1 MFFAVLMPLSAGFCG
16 RKPYIVAYFFAFFVS
31 REVASEAPLFLN
43 YLKLLVMR
51 HDFKIFLLTLRL
63 IWRWLVSIPL
73 KIIINPIVLPRPGCR
88 RLDQN
93 TYTQL
98 YYQMKMRRVF
108 LSLFMACS
116 LMAFALTDQQVIDY
130 IKQQTAAGKSNKQI
144 GKELM
149 AKGVTPEQAERI
161 KAKFESQQNSETVAT
176 TQGLGGAARERRHD
190 ASSDVSAEV
199 MVDIDREVDEGADG
213 TVSKRQIY
221 GHKVFN
227 SRALTFEP
235 SENLA
240 TPQNYRLGPG
250 DEVIIDIWGTSED
263 HLRQT
268 ISPEGSIMISQI
280 GPVYLNGMTINDAN
294 KHIKNTFSRKYAG
307 MNDAD
312 TDIQVTLGQV
322 RTIQVDILGE
332 VATPGTFRMSPF
344 SSVFHALYRAGGIND
359 IGSLRN
365 IEVLRN
371 GKKITGVD
379 IYDYLFNGK
388 TSGNIRL
395 QEGDVIIV
403 PPYETLVSID
413 GNVKRP
419 MYYEVKPGE
428 TIESILEYAGGFTGD
443 AYSGMVRLARQAGT
457 ENELYNIERG
467 EFASYRLQ
475 DGDMITVG
483 TILDRYAN
491 RVELKGAVYRPGMFA
506 IGNDIA
512 TVGDLVRKADGL
524 TDDAYT
530 DRVLLYREGP
540 DLELQIMAIDL
551 AGILAGT
558 SADVPLKRN
567 DVLVVSSIHEL
578 EERGA
583 LFIGGQVARPGT
595 YPFAANTTLEDLIL
609 QAGGLL
615 EGASTA
621 RVDVSRRIVDPSSTT
636 ETQQLSKIYSLS
648 IENGLAVGEGQG
660 FILKPY
666 DHVEVRKS
674 PGYSSQRS
682 VTLSGEVLFDG
693 SYVLQKR
700 NERISDV
707 VRRAGGVLEGAYVK
721 GAHLTRRLSDDE
733 YTARKEALRLAMSN
747 SSAGQGDSIALSK
760 IDVSQYYNVGIDLEK
775 ALTYPGTH
783 YDLVLQPGDVLFVP
797 EQQST
802 VRISGDVMF
811 PNAVAYQ
818 PGKKLKYYIDQ
829 AGGYGQ
835 RARKGKA
842 FIVYLNGTVA
852 KAKRNTVIE
861 PGCQIIVPSKP
872 NTAGTDWTKILAFA
886 TSFSSVATMAATI
899 TNIFK

>member
-1 MFFAVLMPLSAGFCG
+1 M
-16 RKPYIVAYFFAFFVS
+16 
-31 REVASEAPLFLN
+31 
-43 YLKLLVMR
+43 
-51 HDFKIFLLTLRL
+51 KI
-63 IWRWLVSIPL
+63 
-73 KIIINPIVLPRPGCR
+73 
-88 RLDQN
+88 
-93 TYTQL
+93 
-98 YYQMKMRRVF
+98 RRVI
-108 LSLFMACS
+108 LSLFMACT
-116 LMAFALTDQQVIDY
+116 LMAAAMTDQQVIDY
-130 IKQQTAAGKSNKQI
+130 IKQQTAAGKSNQQI

-149 AKGVTPEQAERI
+149 AKGVTREQAQRI
-161 KAKFESQQNSETVAT
+161 KEKFESQQNSETSPT
-176 TQGLGGAARERRHD
+176 TQSISQAKAERRHNVNND
-190 ASSDVSAEV
+190 IASES
-199 MVDIDREVDEGADG
+199 MIDIGREVDEGQDG
-213 TVSKRQIY
+213 QVSARQIY

-235 SENLA
+235 SENIA

-294 KHIKNTFSRKYAG
+294 KHIKNAFSKKYAG
-307 MNDAD
+307 MEDAE

-344 SSVFHALYRAGGIND
+344 ASVFHALYRAGGIND

-365 IEVLRN
+365 IQVLRN
-371 GKKITGVD
+371 GKKVAGVD
-379 IYDYLFNGK
+379 IYEYLFDGK
-388 TSGNIRL
+388 TNGNIRL

-403 PPYETLVSID
+403 PPYDQLVSID

-419 MYYEVKPGE
+419 MYYEIKPDE
-428 TIESILEYAGGFTGD
+428 TIKSLLEYSGGFTGD
-443 AYSGMVRLARQAGT
+443 AYEGMVRLARQSGT

-475 DGDMITVG
+475 DGDIITVG

-506 IGNDIA
+506 IGKDIN
-512 TVGDLVRKADGL
+512 TVRDLVKKADGV

-540 DLELQIMAIDL
+540 DLELQIMALDL
-551 AGILAGT
+551 KDILEGRAK
-558 SADVPLKRN
+558 DVTLKRN
-567 DVLVVSSIHEL
+567 DVLVISSIHEL

-583 LFIGGQVARPGT
+583 LSIGGQVARPGS
-595 YPFAANTTLEDLIL
+595 YPFAANTTLEDLIF

-621 RVDVSRRIVDPSSTT
+621 RVDISRRIVDPTS
-636 ETQQLSKIYSLS
+636 TQQTQQISEIYTVS
-648 IENGLAVGEGQG
+648 IENGLALNSGKG
-660 FILKPY
+660 FKLMPY

-674 PGYSSQRS
+674 PGYNAQES
-682 VTLSGEVLFDG
+682 VSVRGEVLFDG

-700 NERISDV
+700 NERLTDIIK
-707 VRRAGGVLEGAYVK
+707 RAGGILDEAYIKGAY
-721 GAHLTRRLSDDE
+721 LTRRLSEDE
-733 YTARKEALRLAMSN
+733 LASRREVLRLAMAN
-747 SSAGQGDSIALSK
+747 SGPGMGDSIALSK
-760 IDVSQYYNVGIDLEK
+760 INVSPTYNVGINLEK
-775 ALTYPGTH
+775 AIQNPGSH
-783 YDLVLQPGDVLFVP
+783 YDVVLQPGDALFIP

-802 VRISGDVMF
+802 VKIAGDVMF
-811 PNAVAYQ
+811 PNTVVYE
-818 PGKKLKYYIDQ
+818 PGKKLSYYIDQ

-835 RARKGKA
+835 RARKNKA

-852 KAKRNTVIE
+852 KAKRGTPIE

-872 NTAGTDWTKILAFA
+872 DTSNTDWTKILTLA
-886 TSFSSVATMAATI
+886 TSFSSVAALGATI

>member
-1 MFFAVLMPLSAGFCG
+1 M
-16 RKPYIVAYFFAFFVS
+16 
-31 REVASEAPLFLN
+31 
-43 YLKLLVMR
+43 
-51 HDFKIFLLTLRL
+51 KI
-63 IWRWLVSIPL
+63 
-73 KIIINPIVLPRPGCR
+73 
-88 RLDQN
+88 
-93 TYTQL
+93 
-98 YYQMKMRRVF
+98 RRVI
-108 LSLFMACS
+108 LSLFMACT
-116 LMAFALTDQQVIDY
+116 LMAAAMTDQQVIDY
-130 IKQQTAAGKSNKQI
+130 IKQQTAAGKSNQQI

-149 AKGVTPEQAERI
+149 AKGVTREQAQRI
-161 KAKFESQQNSETVAT
+161 KEKFESQQNSETSPT
-176 TQGLGGAARERRHD
+176 TQSISQAKAERRHNVNND
-190 ASSDVSAEV
+190 IASES
-199 MVDIDREVDEGADG
+199 MIDIGREVDEGQDG
-213 TVSKRQIY
+213 QVSARQIY

-235 SENLA
+235 SENIA

-294 KHIKNTFSRKYAG
+294 KHIKNAFSKKYAG
-307 MNDAD
+307 MEDAE

-344 SSVFHALYRAGGIND
+344 ASVFHALYRAGGIND

-365 IEVLRN
+365 IQVLRN
-371 GKKITGVD
+371 GKKVAGVD
-379 IYDYLFNGK
+379 IYEYLFDGK
-388 TSGNIRL
+388 TNGNIRL

-403 PPYETLVSID
+403 PPYDQLVSID

-419 MYYEVKPGE
+419 MYYEIKPDE
-428 TIESILEYAGGFTGD
+428 TIKSLLEYSGGFTGD
-443 AYSGMVRLARQAGT
+443 AYEGMVRLARQSGT

-475 DGDMITVG
+475 DGDIITVG

-491 RVELKGAVYRPGMFA
+491 RVELKDAVYRPGMFA
-506 IGNDIA
+506 IGKDIN
-512 TVGDLVRKADGL
+512 TVSDLVKKADGV

-540 DLELQIMAIDL
+540 DLELQIMALDL
-551 AGILAGT
+551 KDILEGRAK
-558 SADVPLKRN
+558 DVTLKRN
-567 DVLVVSSIHEL
+567 DVLVISSIHEL

-583 LFIGGQVARPGT
+583 LSIGGQVARPGS
-595 YPFAANTTLEDLIL
+595 YPFAANTTLEDLIF

-621 RVDVSRRIVDPSSTT
+621 RVDISRRIVDPTS
-636 ETQQLSKIYSLS
+636 TQQTQQISEIYTVS
-648 IENGLAVGEGQG
+648 IENGLALNSGKG
-660 FILKPY
+660 FKLMPY

-674 PGYSSQRS
+674 PGYNAQES
-682 VTLSGEVLFDG
+682 VSVRGEVLFDG

-700 NERISDV
+700 NERLTDIIK
-707 VRRAGGVLEGAYVK
+707 RAGGILDEAYIKGAY
-721 GAHLTRRLSDDE
+721 LTRRLSEDE
-733 YTARKEALRLAMSN
+733 LASRREVLRLAMAN
-747 SSAGQGDSIALSK
+747 SGPGMGDSIALSK
-760 IDVSQYYNVGIDLEK
+760 INVSPTYNVGINLEK
-775 ALTYPGTH
+775 AIQNPGSH
-783 YDLVLQPGDVLFVP
+783 YDVVLQPGDALFIP

-802 VRISGDVMF
+802 VKIAGDVMF
-811 PNAVAYQ
+811 PNTVVYE
-818 PGKKLKYYIDQ
+818 PGKKLSYYIDQ

-835 RARKGKA
+835 RARKNKA

-852 KAKRNTVIE
+852 KAKRGTPIE

-872 NTAGTDWTKILAFA
+872 DTSNTDWTKILTLA
-886 TSFSSVATMAATI
+886 TSFSSVAALGATI

>member
-1 MFFAVLMPLSAGFCG
+1 M
-16 RKPYIVAYFFAFFVS
+16 
-31 REVASEAPLFLN
+31 
-43 YLKLLVMR
+43 
-51 HDFKIFLLTLRL
+51 KI
-63 IWRWLVSIPL
+63 
-73 KIIINPIVLPRPGCR
+73 
-88 RLDQN
+88 
-93 TYTQL
+93 
-98 YYQMKMRRVF
+98 RRVI
-108 LSLFMACS
+108 LSLFMACT
-116 LMAFALTDQQVIDY
+116 LMAAAMTDQQVIDY
-130 IKQQTAAGKSNKQI
+130 IKQQTAAGKS
-144 GKELM
+144 KELM
-149 AKGVTPEQAERI
+149 AKGVTREQAQRI
-161 KAKFESQQNSETVAT
+161 KEKFESQQNSETSPT
-176 TQGLGGAARERRHD
+176 TQSISQAKAERRHNVNND
-190 ASSDVSAEV
+190 IASES
-199 MVDIDREVDEGADG
+199 MIDIGREVDEGQDG
-213 TVSKRQIY
+213 QVSARQIY

-235 SENLA
+235 SENIA

-294 KHIKNTFSRKYAG
+294 KHIKNAFSKKYAG
-307 MNDAD
+307 MEDAE

-344 SSVFHALYRAGGIND
+344 ASVFHALYRAGGIND

-365 IEVLRN
+365 IQVLRN
-371 GKKITGVD
+371 GKKVAGVD
-379 IYDYLFNGK
+379 IYEYLFDGK
-388 TSGNIRL
+388 TNGNIRL

-403 PPYETLVSID
+403 PPYDQLVSID

-419 MYYEVKPGE
+419 MYYEIKPDE
-428 TIESILEYAGGFTGD
+428 TIKSLLEYSGGFTGD
-443 AYSGMVRLARQAGT
+443 AYEGMVRLARQSGT

-475 DGDMITVG
+475 DGDIITVG

-506 IGNDIA
+506 IGKDIN
-512 TVGDLVRKADGL
+512 TVSDLVKKADGV

-540 DLELQIMAIDL
+540 DLELQIMALDL
-551 AGILAGT
+551 KDILEGRAK
-558 SADVPLKRN
+558 DVTLKRN
-567 DVLVVSSIHEL
+567 DVLVISSIHEL

-583 LFIGGQVARPGT
+583 LSIGGQVARPGS
-595 YPFAANTTLEDLIL
+595 YPFAANTTLEDLIF

-621 RVDVSRRIVDPSSTT
+621 RVDISRRIVDPTS
-636 ETQQLSKIYSLS
+636 TQQTQQISEIYTVS
-648 IENGLAVGEGQG
+648 IENGLALNSGKG
-660 FILKPY
+660 FKLMPY

-674 PGYSSQRS
+674 PGYNAQES
-682 VTLSGEVLFDG
+682 VSVRGEVLFDG

-700 NERISDV
+700 NERLTDIIK
-707 VRRAGGVLEGAYVK
+707 RAGGILDEAYIKGAY
-721 GAHLTRRLSDDE
+721 LTRRLSEDE
-733 YTARKEALRLAMSN
+733 LASRREVLRLAMAN
-747 SSAGQGDSIALSK
+747 SGPGMGDSIALSK
-760 IDVSQYYNVGIDLEK
+760 INVSPTYNVGINLEK
-775 ALTYPGTH
+775 AIQNPGSH
-783 YDLVLQPGDVLFVP
+783 YDVVLQPGDALFIP

-802 VRISGDVMF
+802 VKIAGDVMF
-811 PNAVAYQ
+811 PNTVVYE
-818 PGKKLKYYIDQ
+818 PGKKLSYYIDQ

-835 RARKGKA
+835 RARKNKA

-852 KAKRNTVIE
+852 KAKRGTPIE

-872 NTAGTDWTKILAFA
+872 DTSNTDWTKILTLA
-886 TSFSSVATMAATI
+886 TSFSSVAALGATI

>member
-1 MFFAVLMPLSAGFCG
+1 M
-16 RKPYIVAYFFAFFVS
+16 
-31 REVASEAPLFLN
+31 
-43 YLKLLVMR
+43 
-51 HDFKIFLLTLRL
+51 KI
-63 IWRWLVSIPL
+63 
-73 KIIINPIVLPRPGCR
+73 
-88 RLDQN
+88 
-93 TYTQL
+93 
-98 YYQMKMRRVF
+98 RRVI
-108 LSLFMACS
+108 LSLFMACT
-116 LMAFALTDQQVIDY
+116 LMAAAMTDQQVIDY
-130 IKQQTAAGKSNKQI
+130 IKQQTAAGKSNQQI

-149 AKGVTPEQAERI
+149 AKGVTREQAQRI
-161 KAKFESQQNSETVAT
+161 KEKFESQQNSETSPT
-176 TQGLGGAARERRHD
+176 TQSISQAKAERRHNVNND
-190 ASSDVSAEV
+190 IASES
-199 MVDIDREVDEGADG
+199 MIDIGREVDEGQDG
-213 TVSKRQIY
+213 QVSARQIY

-235 SENLA
+235 SENIA

-294 KHIKNTFSRKYAG
+294 KHIKNAFSKKYAG
-307 MNDAD
+307 MEDAE

-344 SSVFHALYRAGGIND
+344 ASVFHALYRAGGIND

-365 IEVLRN
+365 IQVLRN
-371 GKKITGVD
+371 GKKVAGVD
-379 IYDYLFNGK
+379 IYEYLFDGK
-388 TSGNIRL
+388 TNGNIRL

-403 PPYETLVSID
+403 PPYDQLVSID

-419 MYYEVKPGE
+419 MYYEIKPDE
-428 TIESILEYAGGFTGD
+428 TIKSLLEYSGGFTGD
-443 AYSGMVRLARQAGT
+443 AYEGMVRLARQSGT

-475 DGDMITVG
+475 DGDIITVG

-506 IGNDIA
+506 IGKDIN
-512 TVGDLVRKADGL
+512 TVSDLVKKADGV

-540 DLELQIMAIDL
+540 DLELQIMALDL
-551 AGILAGT
+551 KDILEGRAK
-558 SADVPLKRN
+558 DVTLKRN
-567 DVLVVSSIHEL
+567 DVLVISSIHEL

-583 LFIGGQVARPGT
+583 LSIGGQVARPGS
-595 YPFAANTTLEDLIL
+595 YPFAANTTLEDLIF

-615 EGASTA
+615 EG
-621 RVDVSRRIVDPSSTT
+621 VDISRRIVDPTS
-636 ETQQLSKIYSLS
+636 TQQTQQISEIYTVS
-648 IENGLAVGEGQG
+648 IENGLALNSGKG
-660 FILKPY
+660 FKLMPY

-674 PGYSSQRS
+674 PGYNAQES
-682 VTLSGEVLFDG
+682 VSVRGEVLFDG

-700 NERISDV
+700 NERLTDIIK
-707 VRRAGGVLEGAYVK
+707 RAGGILDEAYIKGAY
-721 GAHLTRRLSDDE
+721 LTRRLSEDE
-733 YTARKEALRLAMSN
+733 LASRREVLRLAMAN
-747 SSAGQGDSIALSK
+747 SGPGMGDSIALSK
-760 IDVSQYYNVGIDLEK
+760 INVSPTYNVGINLEK
-775 ALTYPGTH
+775 AIQNPGSH
-783 YDLVLQPGDVLFVP
+783 YDVVLQPGDALFIP

-802 VRISGDVMF
+802 VKIAGDVMF
-811 PNAVAYQ
+811 PNTVVYE
-818 PGKKLKYYIDQ
+818 PGKKLSYYIDQ

-835 RARKGKA
+835 RARKNKA

-852 KAKRNTVIE
+852 KAKRGTPIE

-872 NTAGTDWTKILAFA
+872 DTSNTDWTKILTLA
-886 TSFSSVATMAATI
+886 TSFSSVAALGATI

>member
-1 MFFAVLMPLSAGFCG
+1 M
-16 RKPYIVAYFFAFFVS
+16 
-31 REVASEAPLFLN
+31 
-43 YLKLLVMR
+43 
-51 HDFKIFLLTLRL
+51 KI
-63 IWRWLVSIPL
+63 
-73 KIIINPIVLPRPGCR
+73 
-88 RLDQN
+88 
-93 TYTQL
+93 
-98 YYQMKMRRVF
+98 RRVI
-108 LSLFMACS
+108 LSLFMACT
-116 LMAFALTDQQVIDY
+116 LMAAAMTDQQVIDY
-130 IKQQTAAGKSNKQI
+130 IKQQTAAGKSNQQI

-149 AKGVTPEQAERI
+149 AKGVTREQAQRI
-161 KAKFESQQNSETVAT
+161 KEKFESQQNSETSPT
-176 TQGLGGAARERRHD
+176 TQSISQAKAERRHNVNND
-190 ASSDVSAEV
+190 IASES
-199 MVDIDREVDEGADG
+199 MIDIGREVDEGQDG
-213 TVSKRQIY
+213 QVSARQIY

-235 SENLA
+235 SENIA

-294 KHIKNTFSRKYAG
+294 KHIKNAFSKKYAG
-307 MNDAD
+307 MEDAE

-344 SSVFHALYRAGGIND
+344 ASVFHALYRAGGIND

-365 IEVLRN
+365 IQVLRN
-371 GKKITGVD
+371 GKKVAGVD
-379 IYDYLFNGK
+379 IYEYLFDGK
-388 TSGNIRL
+388 TNGNIRL

-403 PPYETLVSID
+403 PPYDQLVSID

-419 MYYEVKPGE
+419 MYYEIKPDE
-428 TIESILEYAGGFTGD
+428 TIKSLLEYSGGFTGD
-443 AYSGMVRLARQAGT
+443 AYEGMVRLARQSGT

-475 DGDMITVG
+475 DGDIITVG

-506 IGNDIA
+506 IGKDIN
-512 TVGDLVRKADGL
+512 TVSDLVKKADGV

-540 DLELQIMAIDL
+540 DLELQIMALDL
-551 AGILAGT
+551 KDILEGRAK
-558 SADVPLKRN
+558 DVTLKRN
-567 DVLVVSSIHEL
+567 DVLVISSIHEL

-583 LFIGGQVARPGT
+583 LSIGGQVARPGS
-595 YPFAANTTLEDLIL
+595 YPFAANTTLEDLIF

-621 RVDVSRRIVDPSSTT
+621 RVDISRRIVDPTS
-636 ETQQLSKIYSLS
+636 TQQTQQISEIYTVS
-648 IENGLAVGEGQG
+648 IENGLALNSGKG
-660 FILKPY
+660 FKLMPY

-674 PGYSSQRS
+674 PGYNAQES
-682 VTLSGEVLFDG
+682 VSVRGEVLFDG

-700 NERISDV
+700 NERLTDIIK
-707 VRRAGGVLEGAYVK
+707 RAGGILDEAYIKGAY
-721 GAHLTRRLSDDE
+721 LTRRLSEDE
-733 YTARKEALRLAMSN
+733 LASRREVLRLAMAN
-747 SSAGQGDSIALSK
+747 SGPGMADSIALSK
-760 IDVSQYYNVGIDLEK
+760 INVSPTYNVGINLEK
-775 ALTYPGTH
+775 AIQNPGSH
-783 YDLVLQPGDVLFVP
+783 YDVVLQPGDALFIP

-802 VRISGDVMF
+802 VKIAGDVMF
-811 PNAVAYQ
+811 PNTVVYE
-818 PGKKLKYYIDQ
+818 PGKKLSYYIDQ

-835 RARKGKA
+835 RARKNKA

-852 KAKRNTVIE
+852 KAKRGTPIE

-872 NTAGTDWTKILAFA
+872 DTSNTDWTKILTLA
-886 TSFSSVATMAATI
+886 TSFSSVAALGATI